1 MVGIRVEDDALMT
14 GPVRDG
20 ASRRSKMSAESL
32 EKLSSW
38 RRQGRSTARSGGRRS
53 DRSAEFS
60 KLRTPEIARGISRI
74 LDGGYSVIYELR
86 AKKRCFT
93 ASSF

>member
-1 MVGIRVEDDALMT
+1 MMVGIRVEDDALMT

-32 EKLSSW
+32 ESSW
-38 RRQGRSTARSGGRRS
+38 RRQGRSMARSGGRRS

-74 LDGGYSVIYELR
+74 LDGVQRYI
-86 AKKRCFT
+86 
-93 ASSF
+93 